1 MYRVD
6 VLANDGLAHRLCL
19 KEVVTMDTMRA
30 MDMKVVA
37 WARR

>member
-6 VLANDGLAHRLCL
+6 VSANDDLAQRLCL
-19 KEVVTMDTMRA
+19 KEEVTMDTMRA

-37 WARR
+37 WVRR